1 MLGYREELEASEY
14 LQKLFLTMVTSRND
28 ITSIL
33 LFDNEKLV
41 SKYSL
46 ASISLKTS
54 FELSTNAWFQNNML
68 NTPLMSNGARL
79 MVGGI
84 DSFPAYTHV

>member
-1 MLGYREELEASEY
+1 MGYRELEASEY

-41 SKYSL
+41 NKYS
-46 ASISLKTS
+46 
-54 FELSTNAWFQNNML
+54 WH
-68 NTPLMSNGARL
+68 PYR
-79 MVGGI
+79 
-84 DSFPAYTHV
+84 